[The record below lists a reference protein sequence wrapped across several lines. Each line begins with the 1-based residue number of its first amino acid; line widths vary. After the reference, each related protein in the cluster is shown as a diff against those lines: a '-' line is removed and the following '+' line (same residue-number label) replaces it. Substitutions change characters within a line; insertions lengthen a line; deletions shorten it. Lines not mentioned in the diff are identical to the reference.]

1 MGRELYSY
9 YYIAIGHLIGII
21 IAPYFKLANY
31 FRPSHKLDEIN
42 VKVILVNEYHR
53 IGDVLLI
60 EPILRS
66 LKSKFPEA
74 DIILICNKK
83 IEQLAKHLSLA
94 DTIIGIE
101 APWTNW
107 NWSIKKWKYLYTFF
121 SKDIKSK
128 NIDLAFDFKGDIR
141 NSFFLWSTK
150 PKKSYGYSFT
160 GGKYF
165 FTNPQNINIKMHQQ
179 KRAFHLVKKVGC
191 IEMPIPNKSIQL
203 DGTIVIHPGASDIKR
218 AWSEVYWFELIKLL
232 AINHDISI
240 VKIAASKD
248 LLEKI
253 NNNNIKIKIFK
264 GSLVEFNEWLINQK
278 LIIAP
283 DSMAGHLAAYNGI
296 PSISIFGS
304 QDPELTY
311 PSGSKSKIIKP
322 KISCSHKKVHWRL
335 CEKCMLSIKPIVVY
349 KEAIKFISE
358 IKNKA

>member
-1 MGRELYSY
+1 MARDLYNF
-9 YYIAIGHLIGII
+9 YYIAIGYLISTI
-21 IAPYFKLANY
+21 IAPYFKIANY
-31 FRPSHKLDEIN
+31 FRPSYKLKEI
-42 VKVILVNEYHR
+42 KIEVILVNEYHR

-74 DIILICNKK
+74 EIILICNKQ
-83 IEQLAKHLSLA
+83 IEQLAKHLVLA

-107 NWSIKKWKYLYTFF
+107 SWSIKKWKTLYTFF

-128 NIDLAFDFKGDIR
+128 NVDLAFDFKGDIR
-141 NSFFLWSTK
+141 NSFFLWSAK

-165 FTNPQNINIKMHQQ
+165 FTNPQSINIKMHQQ

-191 IEMPIPNKSIQL
+191 IETPILNKRIQN
-203 DGTIVIHPGASDIKR
+203 DGTIVIHPGVSDINR
-218 AWSEVYWFELIKLL
+218 SWPEVYWLELIKLL
-232 AINHDISI
+232 AVYHDLSI
-240 VKIAASKD
+240 VKIAASND
-248 LLEKI
+248 LIEKI
-253 NNNNIKIKIFK
+253 NSNNINIKIFK
-264 GSLVEFNEWLINQK
+264 GSLVEFNEWLKMQK

-283 DSMAGHLAAYNGI
+283 DSMGGHLAAYNGI

-304 QDPELTY
+304 QDPDLTR

-322 KISCSHKKVHWRL
+322 KINCSHKRVHWRF
-335 CEKCMLSIKPIVVY
+335 CEKCMLSIEPIFVY
-349 KEAIKFISE
+349 KEAVKFISE

>member
-1 MGRELYSY
+1 MGRELYSF
-9 YYIAIGHLIGII
+9 YYIAIGYLISFI

-31 FRPSHKLDEIN
+31 FRPLYKLDEIN

-66 LKSKFPEA
+66 LRAKFPEA
-74 DIILICNKK
+74 NIILICNKQ

-101 APWTNW
+101 APWTTW
-107 NWSIKKWKYLYTFF
+107 SWSIKKWKSLYSFF
-121 SKDIKSK
+121 SKDIKSR

-141 NSFFLWSTK
+141 NSFFLWITK

-160 GGKYF
+160 GGNFF
-165 FTNPQNINIKMHQQ
+165 FTNPQSINIKMHQQ

-191 IEMPIPNKSIQL
+191 IEIPQPNKSIQL
-203 DGTIVIHPGASDIKR
+203 GGTIVIHPGTSDIKR

-232 AINHDISI
+232 TTDYDLSI
-240 VKIAASKD
+240 VKIAASND

-253 NNNNIKIKIFK
+253 NSNNIKIKIFK
-264 GSLVEFNEWLINQK
+264 GSLVEFSEWIKAQK

-283 DSMAGHLAAYNGI
+283 DSMSGHLAAYNGI

-304 QDPELTY
+304 QDPELTC
-311 PSGSKSKIIKP
+311 PTGSKSKIIKP
-322 KISCSHKKVHWRL
+322 KISCSHKKFHWRL
-335 CEKCMLSIKPIVVY
+335 CEKCMLSIKPIFVY